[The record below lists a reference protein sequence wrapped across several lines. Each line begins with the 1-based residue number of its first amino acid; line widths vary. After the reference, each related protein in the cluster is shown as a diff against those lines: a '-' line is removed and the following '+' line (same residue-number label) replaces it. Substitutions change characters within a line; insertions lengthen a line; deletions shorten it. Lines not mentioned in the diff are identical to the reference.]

1 MRLELRKRW
10 SSEHC
15 RRCDNEPDNGE
26 LTVCA
31 DAEKTNTVGNQT
43 HQSRTDKDTR
53 HCADTAAQRAASEY
67 GGGDGVS
74 MPPLMITS
82 P

>member
-1 MRLELRKRW
+1 M
-10 SSEHC
+10 
-15 RRCDNEPDNGE
+15 
-26 LTVCA
+26 CA
-31 DAEKTNTVGNQT
+31 DAEKINTVGNQT

-67 GGGDGVS
+67 DGGDGVYNEPEPASTKAGWSGPRPTVAPTERS